1 MCYRAATS
9 VAIFLFW
16 VEIRNR
22 TQAIGFNRYNKLIN
36 AILCGDDFDKYDLLD
51 IKDKD
56 SEFGEPRLKHRFDG
70 LRGCNTPKGKNRI
83 VAVNKKK

>member
-36 AILCGDDFDKYDLLD
+36 AILCGDNFGKYDPLD
-51 IKDKD
+51 VKDNDMFLKYCAK
-56 SEFGEPRLKHRFDG
+56 GENG
-70 LRGCNTPKGKNRI
+70 I
-83 VAVNKKK
+83 VTVNQEI